1 MKYEL
6 HDLELLIR
14 ARTPI
19 IVIETH
25 EEPRVT
31 KLFQKLADTLSRP
44 LYKWTIVDGLQRIDM
59 LELSIQKTI
68 QEPLDILKYIRGV
81 KVDSLYLFMDFHP
94 FMMDPV
100 HIRLIKE
107 IALQHD
113 AIANTLVF
121 VSHNIELPAEIK
133 KYAAHFELSLP
144 DQKKIREIIQLEAL
158 RWKQVSRQPV
168 NTEDGALE
176 SLTNNLLGL
185 PEQDAIRLARQA
197 IVNDNALTQSDI
209 PEVMAAKYRL
219 LNQDSGIHYEYET
232 ANFSEVA
239 GMRRLKTWLQ
249 HRQSAFLG
257 KSEPTLDRPKG
268 ILLIG
273 VQGAGKSLT
282 AKAVAGVWD
291 VPLLRLD
298 LSGLYN
304 KYIGETEKNLEDAL
318 RTAEIMSPCI
328 LWIDE
333 IEKALAAGDDTT
345 GTSQRLLGSILTW
358 MAERKSAV
366 FLTFTAN
373 DISSLPPELI
383 RKGRLDEIFF
393 VDLPGHEVREEI
405 FRIHMHKRDID
416 PSDFDL
422 DKLAVLSKGFSGAE
436 IEQAIVSALYAART
450 TDSPLKQSGIIEE
463 LLRTKPLSQV
473 MKEKID
479 YLRDWAADRTVP
491 AD

>member
-31 KLFQKLADTLSRP
+31 GLFQKLIESMRRP
-44 LYKWTIVDGLQRIDM
+44 LYKWTIVDGLQRIDV
-59 LELSIQKTI
+59 LELAVQKAI
-68 QEPLDILKYIRGV
+68 EEPLDVLKYIRDV
-81 KVDSLYLFMDFHP
+81 RVDSLYLFMDFHP
-94 FMMDPV
+94 FLMDPV

-113 AIANTLVF
+113 AVANTLVF
-121 VSHNIELPAEIK
+121 VSHNIELPAEIN
-133 KYAAHFELSLP
+133 KYAAHFELSMP
-144 DQKKIREIIQLEAL
+144 DQQKIREIIQLEAL
-158 RWKQVSRQPV
+158 RWKQESRQPV
-168 NTEDGALE
+168 KTEDGALE

-185 PEQDAIRLARQA
+185 PEQDAKRLARHA
-197 IVNDNALTQSDI
+197 IVDDNALTHNDI

-239 GMRRLKTWLQ
+239 GMRKLKTWLQ

-257 KSEPTLDRPKG
+257 ESAQTLDRPKG

-333 IEKALAAGDDTT
+333 IEKGLAAGDDTT

-358 MAERKSAV
+358 MAERKTAV

-373 DISSLPPELI
+373 DISNLPPELI

-393 VDLPGHEVREEI
+393 VDLPEHDVREEI
-405 FRIHMHKRDID
+405 FRIHMHKRDIN
-416 PSDFDL
+416 PADFDL
-422 DKLAVLSKGFSGAE
+422 DKLAILSKGFSGAE
-436 IEQAIVSALYAART
+436 IEQAVVSALYAARAM
-450 TDSPLKQSGIIEE
+450 DSPLKQSVILEE

-479 YLRDWAADRTVP
+479 HLRDWATDRTVP